1 MPIEITEKFTKDGF
15 LLPEIDQDE
24 FTDEINKIRNKKK
37 KVSDKLHKHLTICTS
52 TTNLKNYTG

>member
-37 KVSDKLHKHLTICTS
+37 KGIRQIT
-52 TTNLKNYTG
+52 